1 MPNSVTSNMPSKAEP
16 LYPWQEAQFRQIIQV
31 TQEDRL
37 PHALLLCGPAQVGKA
52 HFTRHLVQYLLCQAP
67 ADLACGSCD
76 ACLLIKAGTHPDSKR
91 IGLVDSK
98 QIKVE
103 QIREIRDWETQT
115 ASQGGRM
122 LCVIEPAEAMNHQA
136 ANALLKSLEEPTPD
150 TLLILITHQPARLL
164 PTIRSRCHRLEL
176 HLPAAQQASD
186 WLATRLDLKADAEV
200 LLEIAS
206 GSPLRVLNDIDD
218 AFLQNRQCLAEALLP
233 LARGKASPLQLA
245 TQLAKENAVQLLEI
259 LYSLIADSLQY
270 SFGRDKVAIKNKDL
284 QGILKEYSEL
294 VSPAQRFSVLDRI
307 IQALGYLA
315 STANANPQMLLERVL
330 HNSVIPV
337 TPE

>member
-1 MPNSVTSNMPSKAEP
+1 MTTDTEP
-16 LYPWQEAQFRQIIQV
+16 LYPWQEAQFRQIIQI
-31 TQEDRL
+31 TQDDRL
-37 PHALLLCGPAQVGKA
+37 PHALLMCGPAQVGKA

-115 ASQGGRM
+115 ANQGGRM
-122 LCVIEPAEAMNHQA
+122 LCVIDPAEVMNHQA
-136 ANALLKSLEEPTPD
+136 ANALLKSLEEPTPE

-176 HLPAAQQASD
+176 PLPSAQQARD
-186 WLATRLDLKADAEV
+186 WLATRLDLKADPEV

-218 AFLQNRQCLAEALLP
+218 AFLQNRQCLAEAILP
-233 LARGKASPLQLA
+233 LAQGKASPMQLA
-245 TQLAKENAVQLLEI
+245 TQLAKEDAVQLLEI
-259 LYSLIADSLQY
+259 LYSLIADSLQH
-270 SFGRDKVAIKNKDL
+270 SFGRDKTAIKNKDL
-284 QGILKEYSEL
+284 QDILEAYSEL
-294 VSPAQRFSVLDRI
+294 VSPAQRFSLLDSI
-307 IQALGYLA
+307 TQALGYLA

-330 HNSVIPV
+330 SQARLEV
-337 TPE
+337 